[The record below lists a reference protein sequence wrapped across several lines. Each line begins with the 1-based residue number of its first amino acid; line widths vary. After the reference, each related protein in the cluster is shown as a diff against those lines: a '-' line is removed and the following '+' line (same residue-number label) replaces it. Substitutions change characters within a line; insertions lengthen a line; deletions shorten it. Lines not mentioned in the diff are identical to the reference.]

1 MNKKKSIAL
10 LVVISIVLVVLAVLT
25 FAQFRIPGY
34 KNGTKIYQS
43 FLGAVALDEDLEG
56 GVAYEL
62 TLTDDISEEGEDID
76 PQEVIS
82 TLEKRLDALGYT
94 SSIVTAYRAKDTDN
108 YSFRVEMR
116 NTESAATDIQVVARY
131 GEIEFTD
138 GNGNILFGDE
148 ELESAKYVSQTV
160 SATTSHYVQLKFT
173 KDGLKILEDAIDAA
187 ASSSEDGSSSTGFT
201 LKITLGDTEL
211 FSSTLDKDYLANN
224 SLLITS
230 SDETTARQLALQIS
244 SGGLKYEYEIGDALT
259 VTPGLGENAASLT
272 FWACFAAVIV
282 IIIALCMM
290 YGGFGA
296 ISSVSV
302 FFFIMME
309 IVMLIL
315 VPGITLNLAGVI
327 GIMAAVLLTVD
338 SMAIIMH
345 RVREEYRNDKTVKA
359 AIKTAYKR
367 SILSILEIDCVLAA
381 FSLLM
386 FIICKGYAV
395 NFAITFGIGVV
406 LSALI
411 TMFFSQLLVYM
422 ALPLFKEKS
431 EKFLKLKREAK

>member
-62 TLTDDISEEGEDID
+62 TLKDDITEEGEEVD
-76 PQEVIS
+76 PQEIVI
-82 TLEKRLDALGYT
+82 TLEKRLEALGYT
-94 SSIVTAYRAKDTDN
+94 GSIVTAYRAKDTDN

-116 NTESAATDIQVVARY
+116 NSAAAATDIGTVAAY

-148 ELESAKYVSQTV
+148 ELKSAKYVSQTV

-173 KDGLKILEDAIDAA
+173 DNGLKILEDAIDAA
-187 ASSSEDGSSSTGFT
+187 ASSEDSSSTEFT
-201 LKITLGDTEL
+201 LKITLGATEL
-211 FSSTLDKDYLANN
+211 FSSTLSKDYLADN

-230 SDETTARQLALQIS
+230 SDETTARRLALQIS
-244 SGGLKYEYEIGDALT
+244 SGGLKYEYEISDALT

-282 IIIALCMM
+282 IIIAL
-290 YGGFGA
+290 GA

-309 IVMLIL
+309 IIMLIL
-315 VPGITLNLAGVI
+315 VPGVTLNFAGVI

-367 SILSILEIDCVLAA
+367 SILSILEIDCVLAV

-386 FIICKGYAV
+386 FLICKGYAA
-395 NFAITFGIGVV
+395 NFAVTFGIGVV

>member
-62 TLTDDISEEGEDID
+62 TLKDDITEEGEEVD
-76 PQEVIS
+76 PQEIVI
-82 TLEKRLDALGYT
+82 TLEKRLEALGYT
-94 SSIVTAYRAKDTDN
+94 GSIVTAYRAKDTDN

-116 NTESAATDIQVVARY
+116 NSDAAATDIGTVAAY

-148 ELESAKYVSQTV
+148 ELKSAKYVSQTV

-173 KDGLKILEDAIDAA
+173 DNGLKILEDAIDAA
-187 ASSSEDGSSSTGFT
+187 ASSEDSSSTEFT

-211 FSSTLDKDYLANN
+211 FSSTLSKDYLADN

-230 SDETTARQLALQIS
+230 SDETTARRLALQIS
-244 SGGLKYEYEIGDALT
+244 SGGLKYEYEISDALT

-282 IIIALCMM
+282 IVIALCIM

-302 FFFIMME
+302 FFFIMTE
-309 IVMLIL
+309 IIMLIL
-315 VPGITLNLAGVI
+315 VPGVTLNFAGVI

-367 SILSILEIDCVLAA
+367 SILSILEIDCVLAV

-386 FIICKGYAV
+386 FLICKGYAA
-395 NFAITFGIGVV
+395 NFAVTFGIGVV

>member
-10 LVVISIVLVVLAVLT
+10 LVIISIVLVVLAVLT
-25 FAQFRIPGY
+25 FAQFRLPF

-43 FLGAVALDEDLEG
+43 FLGAVALDGDLEG
-56 GVAYEL
+56 GVAYDL
-62 TLTDDISEEGEDID
+62 TLPDDITEEGDDID
-76 PQEVIS
+76 PKDVVL
-82 TLEKRLDALGYT
+82 TLEKRLEALGYT
-94 SSIVTAYRAKDTDN
+94 TSVVTAYRAKETDN
-108 YSFRVEMR
+108 YSFRVEMK
-116 NTESAATDIQVVARY
+116 NTDTAATDIAVVARY

-138 GNGNILFGDE
+138 GSGNILFGDE
-148 ELESAKYVSQTV
+148 ELKSARYVSQTV
-160 SATTSHYVQLKFT
+160 SATTSHYVELKFT
-173 KDGLKILEDAIDAA
+173 DDGLKILEDAIDAA
-187 ASSSEDGSSSTGFT
+187 ASSEDSSSTQFT

-211 FSSTLDKDYLANN
+211 FSSTVEKDYIQQN

-244 SGGLKYEYEIGDALT
+244 SGGLKYEYEISDPMT
-259 VTPGLGENAASLT
+259 VTPSLGENAAALT
-272 FWACFAAVIV
+272 FWACFAALIV
-282 IIIALCMM
+282 IIIALCVV

-296 ISSVSV
+296 ISGVSI
-302 FFFIMME
+302 FFFVMME

-315 VPGITLNLAGVI
+315 VPGITLNFAGVV

-359 AIKTAYKR
+359 AVKTAYKR
-367 SILSILEIDCVLAA
+367 SILSILEIDCVLAVL
-381 FSLLM
+381 SLLM
-386 FIICKGYAV
+386 FFICKGAVV
-395 NFAITFGIGVV
+395 NFAVTFGIGVV